1 MLSTEQ
7 LDKIHNVI
15 VVMMENRSFDH
26 AIGYL
31 SLPDSGYA
39 NCHGIEG
46 VRQALAQGYKNINP
60 AGDPISPHPIDLF
73 WNAAQDPPHE
83 RIPVSRQLGAASAQ
97 GIFPMN
103 GFVQSYYEVNGN
115 VLEPNVVGYYQAEQV
130 GTFDFF
136 AKNFMVCDHW
146 FAPLPT
152 STQPNRLMAMSGYAL
167 RDFTGNLPN
176 VTDQHLVY
184 DWLAEKQAAWGIYCD
199 GNPFITVIPDR
210 LRMVLSSAVHTI
222 PDLDPAALP
231 TVTFIEPRYTNDIK
245 AGAAQCDDHWP
256 SGIHQGQLFLFRLY
270 DALFNRGDAS
280 KDLWEGCVMIVTY
293 DEHGGYFDHVSPL
306 RIETPVPHGATYQAP
321 FYSTG
326 PRVPA
331 FIISPFVTPGSENSM
346 NLDHTS
352 ILKFLGRKF
361 GNGSYQPW
369 VDDRL
374 GVGSVDDLLDNFDN
388 PVAAPPTFGD
398 VGNQIA
404 MEHTQWL
411 ASRPM
416 IGGPIGKSDNAVA
429 TEAGARAIWQ
439 KQPLEFAQK
448 FPEVAKFFERLP
460 GPKT

>member
-83 RIPVSRQLGAASAQ
+83 RIPVSRQLGAPSAQ
-97 GIFPMN
+97 GVFPMN
-103 GFVQSYYEVNGN
+103 GFVQSYYEVNGK

-152 STQPNRLMAMSGYAL
+152 SAQPNRLMAIGGHAL
-167 RDFTGNLPN
+167 RDFTGNLPT

-222 PDLDPAALP
+222 PDLDPAALRRSRSSSLDIQTTSRP
-231 TVTFIEPRYTNDIK
+231 GLLNVTI
-245 AGAAQCDDHWP
+245 
-256 SGIHQGQLFLFRLY
+256 
-270 DALFNRGDAS
+270 
-280 KDLWEGCVMIVTY
+280 
-293 DEHGGYFDHVSPL
+293 
-306 RIETPVPHGATYQAP
+306 
-321 FYSTG
+321 TG
-326 PRVPA
+326 PRESIRVNS
-331 FIISPFVTPGSENSM
+331 FSFDSMMRSSIEGTPPR
-346 NLDHTS
+346 TC
-352 ILKFLGRKF
+352 GR
-361 GNGSYQPW
+361 
-369 VDDRL
+369 
-374 GVGSVDDLLDNFDN
+374 
-388 PVAAPPTFGD
+388 AA
-398 VGNQIA
+398 
-404 MEHTQWL
+404 
-411 ASRPM
+411 S
-416 IGGPIGKSDNAVA
+416 
-429 TEAGARAIWQ
+429 
-439 KQPLEFAQK
+439 
-448 FPEVAKFFERLP
+448 
-460 GPKT
+460 